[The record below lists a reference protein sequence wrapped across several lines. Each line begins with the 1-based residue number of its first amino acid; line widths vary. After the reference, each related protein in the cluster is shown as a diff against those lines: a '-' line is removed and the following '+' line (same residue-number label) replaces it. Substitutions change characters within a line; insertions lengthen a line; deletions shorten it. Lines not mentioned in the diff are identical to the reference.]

1 MAFHFFLHL
10 FPVFFLLLHKIFDLI
25 LLFLIDKNQGNLR
38 DFLTLLVY
46 LLGVLFKDQ
55 QFIAEITATFPDV
68 SNEVL
73 QDSLTAPF
81 ELVQPGRNDF
91 FGLFQMLFKQLF
103 IKLVVFVLLE
113 LLHTLDDI
121 IIVSNSQQHELPQ
134 HSKRLLM
141 YSRDV
146 ICICWHHSPEIR

>member
-81 ELVQPGRNDF
+81 RFTRTPTCSQSRTTHFQSCTLLWQPRISLSRPLCFKSDLV
-91 FGLFQMLFKQLF
+91 
-103 IKLVVFVLLE
+103 
-113 LLHTLDDI
+113 
-121 IIVSNSQQHELPQ
+121 
-134 HSKRLLM
+134 
-141 YSRDV
+141 
-146 ICICWHHSPEIR
+146 